1 VRPLP
6 RLLTVGAALL
16 LIAGA
21 ALADWLQPDPSLRD
35 AQHDLRDAARDTLG
49 FGRDPARLDSLG
61 WALLRLNRQD
71 EARLILH
78 RVYDVSPLDE
88 GARAGLGKIALFE
101 DSTASAESLLA
112 GLSED
117 DVPAMAD
124 RFAAQAR
131 RGDWAAAAAVAES
144 VGQGG
149 RADLLREMAESGAYV
164 MSAPAAVVR
173 VPWSRAWP
181 VPLVS
186 VKLNGQS
193 VVMAIDTGAGDLL
206 IDDSAARHYAVRSL
220 GGPAPAFWCG
230 TRVTVRPAMV
240 QRLEIGGVR
249 IERVPA
255 GVLSLH
261 KYSLQVNPQS
271 EAIAGVIGLNLL
283 RRFTP
288 TLDFRAQRLE
298 LRPADAVYAA
308 TSDAQRLHF
317 QIWGESELTVIGT
330 LNTAPRRMAMVVA
343 TGVPDCGIGAPQEVF
358 EEVGVRPGMVD
369 RIIRGAGSWLN
380 GKAWTAVVVPT
391 ATLGASAREVGPVTR
406 EKIPGWSG
414 GLDATELWVHGAR
427 RDALVGCE
435 MLRAKRVT
443 IDWRSRQLVLE

>member
-1 VRPLP
+1 
-6 RLLTVGAALL
+6 
-16 LIAGA
+16 
-21 ALADWLQPDPSLRD
+21 
-35 AQHDLRDAARDTLG
+35 
-49 FGRDPARLDSLG
+49 
-61 WALLRLNRQD
+61 
-71 EARLILH
+71 
-78 RVYDVSPLDE
+78 
-88 GARAGLGKIALFE
+88 
-101 DSTASAESLLA
+101 
-112 GLSED
+112 
-117 DVPAMAD
+117 
-124 RFAAQAR
+124 
-131 RGDWAAAAAVAES
+131 

-149 RADLLREMAESGAYV
+149 RADLLREMAESGAYA
-164 MSAPAAVVR
+164 MSAPTGVVR
-173 VPWSRAWP
+173 LPWARAWP
-181 VPLVS
+181 VPLVR

-193 VVMAIDTGAGDLL
+193 VVMAIDTGAGDVL
-206 IDDSAARHYAVRSL
+206 IDESAARRYAVRSV
-220 GGPAPAFWCG
+220 GGPTPVFWCG

-255 GVLSLH
+255 GVLALH

-271 EAIAGVIGLNLL
+271 EGIAGIIGLNVL

-298 LRPADAVYAA
+298 LRPDSSAYAA
-308 TSDAQRLHF
+308 TGDAQRLHF

-358 EEVGVRPGMVD
+358 DEVGVKPGMVD
-369 RIIRGAGSWLN
+369 RIIRGAGSWL
-380 GKAWTAVVVPT
+380 GKAWTSVVVPT
-391 ATLGASAREVGPVTR
+391 ATLGSSAREVGPITR

-414 GLDATELWVHGAR
+414 GLDASERWAYGVR

-443 IDWRSRQLVLE
+443 IDWRARQLVVE

>member
-1 VRPLP
+1 VPC
-6 RLLTVGAALL
+6 AALL

-21 ALADWLQPDPSLRD
+21 ALADWLQPDPTLRD
-35 AQHDLRDAARDTLG
+35 AQRDLRDAVRDTTG
-49 FGRDPARLDSLG
+49 FGGDPARLDSLG

-101 DSTASAESLLA
+101 DSTARAETLLT
-112 GLSED
+112 GVSD
-117 DVPAMAD
+117 DNVPAMID
-124 RFAAQAR
+124 RFAAQV
-131 RGDWAAAAAVAES
+131 RGGAWTAAAALAES

-149 RADLLREMAESGAYV
+149 RADLLREMAENGAYV
-164 MSAPAAVVR
+164 MSPPAGVAR
-173 VPWSRAWP
+173 APWSRAWP
-181 VPLVS
+181 VPLVH

-193 VVMAIDTGAGDLL
+193 VVMAVDTGTGDVL
-206 IDDSAARHYAVRSL
+206 IDDSAARRDGVRSA
-220 GGPAPAFWCG
+220 GGPTPAFWCG

-261 KYSLQVNPQS
+261 KYSLQVNPQA
-271 EAIAGVIGLNLL
+271 EGIAGVIGLNLL

-288 TLDFRAQRLE
+288 TFDFRAQRLE
-298 LRPADAVYAA
+298 LRPADTAYVAG
-308 TSDAQRLHF
+308 SDAQRLHF
-317 QIWGESELTVIGT
+317 QNWGEGELTVIGT
-330 LNTAPRRMAMVVA
+330 VNTAPRRMAMVVA

-358 EEVGVRPGMVD
+358 EEVGIKPGMVD
-369 RIIRGAGSWLN
+369 RIVRGAGSWLN

-391 ATLGASAREVGPVTR
+391 ATLGTGTRGVGMITR
-406 EKIPGWSG
+406 EKLPGWLG
-414 GLDATELWVHGAR
+414 GLDPFEMWVHGVR

-435 MLRAKRVT
+435 MLRTKRVT
-443 IDWRSRQLVLE
+443 IDWRMRQLVVE